1 MKQLKI
7 NGLNSLLVNT
17 KAVKTF
23 NEQDI
28 IPGGA
33 HIYSSELYWYSL
45 FEEDNWDV
53 RLHVPELYKDL
64 LTVTYTTQTY
74 HLKPGTYYVN
84 ASVKVRDG
92 YYLDDQNGITLEL
105 QYTCVVK
112 NEYPK
117 EYGYVGLDEHYD
129 DAYPFT
135 YLNEQYNLI
144 DKNGVFRYSKE
155 FNDWLTIKLDKTSTN
170 ENSLYISI
178 PQYVTKIEENALNC
192 QFREIYINDNNGPI
206 ILEDNF
212 YNSPYTLGLPY
223 SYINYSLLITSKN
236 NYNTAINQPMVGDE
250 DDYDYTIGTALNT
263 YYYIMAGNQVVW
275 DNDSIITANTS
286 HSSCTINKIQ
296 KTLFINVRVWD
307 DNSQAYKYYN
317 RTVGPDT
324 NGKITDNGLSCNLT
338 GGKYNSDNTIVYSYD
353 GTISRKRDVGTSSQ
367 PNVGAQLT
375 YKKYKNKTGLY

>member
-17 KAVKTF
+17 KPVKTF

-33 HIYSSELYWYSL
+33 HIYSSEFYWYSL
-45 FEEDNWDV
+45 YEKDNWDV

-64 LTVTYTTQTY
+64 LTVTYTSQTY
-74 HLKPGTYYVN
+74 HLKPGVYYVN

-92 YYLDDQNGITLEL
+92 YYLNDQDGITLGL
-105 QYTCVVK
+105 QYKCVVK

-117 EYGYVGLDEHYD
+117 EYGYVGVGEHYD

-135 YLNEQYNLI
+135 YLNEQYNII
-144 DKNGVFRYSKE
+144 DKNGIFRYSKE
-155 FNDWLTIKLDKTSTN
+155 FNDWLTLKLDKTSTT

-178 PQYVTKIEENALNC
+178 PQSVTKIEENALNC

-212 YNSPYTLGLPY
+212 YNSPYTLGLHY
-223 SYINYSLLITSKN
+223 SDINYCLLITSKN
-236 NYNTAINQPMVGDE
+236 HYNTAINQPMVGGE
-250 DDYDYTIGTALNT
+250 DGYDYTIGTALST
-263 YYYIMAGNQVVW
+263 YYYTMAGNQVVW
-275 DNDSIITANTS
+275 DNDSMIVANTR
-286 HSSCTINKIQ
+286 HSTCIINKIQ
-296 KTLFINVRVWD
+296 KTLSIKVGVWD

-317 RTVGPDT
+317 RIVGPDT
-324 NGKITDNGLSCNLT
+324 NTNITDIELSCGIK
-338 GGKYNSDNTIVYSYD
+338 GGKYNTDNTIIYSYV
-353 GTISRKRDVGTSSQ
+353 GSIMKKSTGGTSSQ
-367 PNVGAQLT
+367 PSTGASLE
-375 YKKYKNKTGLY
+375 YKEAK

>member
-33 HIYSSELYWYSL
+33 HIDSSEFYWYSL
-45 FEEDNWDV
+45 YKEDNWDV
-53 RLHVPELYKDL
+53 RLHIPELYKDL
-64 LTVTYTTQTY
+64 LTVTYTNATY
-74 HLKPGTYYVN
+74 HLKPGVYYVG

-92 YYLDDQNGITLEL
+92 YYLNGQNGITLEL
-105 QYTCVVK
+105 QYECVVK

-117 EYGYVGLDEHYD
+117 QYGYVALDEHYD

-135 YLNEQYNLI
+135 YLNEQYNII
-144 DKNGVFRYSKE
+144 DENGVFKYSKE
-155 FNDWLTIKLDKTSTN
+155 FNDWLTLKLNYTSTT

-192 QFREIYINDNNGPI
+192 QFREVYINDNNGPI

-212 YNSPYTLGLPY
+212 YNSPYTLGLGY

-236 NYNTAINQPMVGDE
+236 NYNTAINQPIVGGE
-250 DDYDYTIGTALNT
+250 DGYDYTHGTAFST
-263 YYYIMAGNQVVW
+263 YHYVMAGNQVVW
-275 DNDSIITANTS
+275 DNDSMIVANTN

-296 KTLFINVRVWD
+296 KTLSIKVGVWD

-324 NGKITDNGLSCNLT
+324 NGKITDNGLSCALT
-338 GGKYNSDNTIVYSYD
+338 GDKYNTDNTIVYSYD
-353 GTISRKRDVGTSSQ
+353 GLIFRKRDVGTSSQ
-367 PNVGAQLT
+367 PNTGAQLI
-375 YKKYKNKTGLY
+375 YKEA